1 MTTANTADNKGQ
13 QLDEIKVWD
22 GFLSQPADKA
32 GAAPEAPVK
41 SNDTLAAE
49 ISANRVSLATI
60 AENVRRQSTEL
71 DATKPSVATTTLQE
85 SQPNQTSSYKLQ
97 ESLRHNINEANLAKA
112 TFTHDDR
119 PGESLDI
126 KQFGGF
132 GSVIPAQQIKT
143 EKQPENVGL
152 NEEGIELLKTVQ
164 NGGVPAFITSH
175 VRRIA
180 ESNGIEI
187 LSTDTP
193 QDVFDRLKAKLPQE
207 KVTPTPDIVEVTLP
221 PQESIINQESLTQ
234 KEGLLRTKKE
244 LLTETILKN
253 TQSIESL
260 RKTEKDVSDI
270 LKNAELKDSD
280 KENTLRFIR
289 EQIKTLEMKKVSA
302 EIELATAIKEH
313 DDVLAQLASKQESVQ
328 VQRSEAQG
336 GAPATKNSSLLFSRE
351 GLTDFQKK
359 IADQE
364 SVAALFAL
372 LASAEYKNHQFG
384 SGTRKE
390 SGVQLAQ
397 RISENILQAKT
408 GDKVSPRFFIPD
420 AIIAG
425 KVQELLEGLPGWK
438 KVGDNGTDIYGMDVF
453 EKVESDPTIQD
464 VQVGKAVAETMEKVR
479 KETHPGW
486 FARVGSW
493 FKEAAKP
500 TTEKVVGVGTVGLF
514 GSFLLALGLWAGGG
528 QDNKKTERAPANT
541 DNTSESAEQGPTTS
555 KGNHSLYNPGT
566 EESQPTT
573 NTQEEAGKEA
583 AKKGVSDAFASVGI
597 DRDRVA
603 FGDGDTK
610 VFTGEEVVADSPAT
624 EINPESAKPRNLMDR
639 IANPLDKRIG
649 DIRIANG
656 TVYVEPRGQVTYIE
670 APTPKTYWAQAVIND
685 ALNYNVQSRNGAMDA
700 GKANQWAK
708 GHLRNVFEMYER
720 RNNEMRMT
728 GESYTDQEIL
738 FLRSALVELQKK
750 IASVAQSTKTLSPE
764 LEKVALAI
772 RGIDESLSG
781 QY

>member
-22 GFLSQPADKA
+22 DFLSQPADKA

-97 ESLRHNINEANLAKA
+97 ESLRHNMNEVNLAKA
-112 TFTHDDR
+112 TFTHADR
-119 PGESLDI
+119 PGESLDV

-132 GSVIPAQQIKT
+132 GSVIPAQQIKI
-143 EKQPENVGL
+143 EKQPEDVGL
-152 NEEGIELLKTVQ
+152 NQEGIELLKTVQ

-193 QDVFDRLKAKLPQE
+193 QDVFDRLKAKLPQKE
-207 KVTPTPDIVEVTLP
+207 VTPTPDIVEVTPL
-221 PQESIINQESLTQ
+221 PQESVVNQESLKQ

-253 TQSIESL
+253 NQLMKSL
-260 RKTEKDVSDI
+260 KKTEKDISDV
-270 LKNAELKDSD
+270 LKNAELSDSD
-280 KENTLRFIR
+280 RESTLQSIR
-289 EQIKTLEMKKVSA
+289 EKIKTLEMERDSA
-302 EIELATAIKEH
+302 EAQLASTTKDH
-313 DDVLAQLASKQESVQ
+313 TDVLAQLASKQESVQ
-328 VQRSEAQG
+328 TQQSETKGNA
-336 GAPATKNSSLLFSRE
+336 ATVEASSLLFSRE

-364 SVAALFAL
+364 SVAGLFAL
-372 LASAEYKNHQFG
+372 LASPEYKHHQFG

-397 RISENILQAKT
+397 RISEYILQAKT
-408 GDKVSPRFFIPD
+408 GDKASPRFFIPD

-425 KVQELLEGLPGWK
+425 KVQELLEKSSSWK
-438 KVGDNGTDIYGMDVF
+438 KGRDSFGMDVF
-453 EKVESDPTIQD
+453 EKVESDPTMQD
-464 VQVGKAVAETMEKVR
+464 AQVGKAVAETIEKVR

-500 TTEKVVGVGTVGLF
+500 TREKAVGVGVAGVF
-514 GSFLLALGLWAGGG
+514 GSLLLALGLWAGNG
-528 QDNKKTERAPANT
+528 QDNKKTEGAPANA
-541 DNTSESAEQGPTTS
+541 DNTSESAEQGPSTP

-566 EESQPTT
+566 QESQPTT
-573 NTQEEAGKEA
+573 NTQEKEA
-583 AKKGVSDAFASVGI
+583 LRAAQDAVTKVYAEQGK
-597 DRDRVA
+597 VA
-603 FGDGDTK
+603 FDEGDTK
-610 VFTGEEVVADSPAT
+610 VFTGEEVVADGPAT
-624 EINPESAKPRNLMDR
+624 EINPESTKPRNLMER
-639 IANPLDKRIG
+639 IGNPLDKGIG

-656 TVYVEPRGQVTYIE
+656 TVYVEPRGQVAYIE

-685 ALNYNVQSRNGAMDA
+685 ALNYNVQSRNGSMDA
-700 GKANQWAK
+700 ENANQWAK
-708 GHLRNVFEMYER
+708 GPLRNVFERYER
-720 RNNEMRMT
+720 EDNVEKNTGSLYTNE
-728 GESYTDQEIL
+728 ELL
-738 FLRSALVELQKK
+738 FLRNAFVELQKK
-750 IASVAQSTKTLSPE
+750 IASVAQNTKTLSPE
-764 LEKVALAI
+764 LEKVALI
-772 RGIDESLSG
+772 IQEIDGRLSG